1 MMRAYVEGV
10 GLCGPGLDGW
20 TRSVPVL
27 AGFQAYAPGPEI
39 LPPIALLPANERRRA
54 PRMVKLAL
62 AVAAEAFAASGH
74 DPAGITAVFTSSGG
88 DGETIHE
95 ILDTLASK
103 RRELS
108 PTKFHNSVHNA
119 PAGYWGIATGAKAA
133 STSLCA
139 HDDSFAAGLL
149 EAVAQMEATGQ
160 AVALI
165 AYDVPYPAPLFATRP
180 VSAVFG
186 VALVLS
192 PAPSAASCAR
202 LELML
207 RPGVEAPS
215 PAAPAL
221 EALRQ
226 TTPAARSLPL
236 LAALAGGGTAK
247 VTLDYLSDMALE
259 LSITPRPSAGWPE
272 PRA

>member
-119 PAGYWGIATGAKAA
+119 AAGYWGIATGATAS
-133 STSLCA
+133 STSLCC

-149 EAVAQMEATGQ
+149 EVMAHIAAARQPA
-160 AVALI
+160 ALV
-165 AYDVPYPAPLFATRP
+165 AYDVPYPAPLDPVRP
-180 VSAVFG
+180 IGGVFG

-192 PAPSAASCAR
+192 PKATKASFAR
-202 LELML
+202 LEANLL
-207 RPGVEAPS
+207 PGASAPTA
-215 PAAPAL
+215 AAPGL
-221 EALRQ
+221 EALRRS
-226 TTPAARSLPL
+226 TPAARSLPL
-236 LAALAGGGTAK
+236 LSAFAQSVAASVK
-247 VTLDYLSDMALE
+247 LDYLTDMTLALE
-259 LSITPRPSAGWPE
+259 ITPYGEAK
-272 PRA
+272 AA